1 MTYRVVLEAG
11 IYASHIIWRIRYR
24 AVRKEAKA
32 SGRSI
37 DEVLEERNQGETP
50 QDNKK
55 DGIISH
61 HRRNNSPVQL
71 LQQQQQQQS
80 SEPKV
85 TQSISEGNDADA

>member
-37 DEVLEERNQGETP
+37 DEVLEERNQVETP

-61 HRRNNSPVQL
+61 HRGNNSPVQ
-71 LQQQQQQQS
+71 QQH

-85 TQSISEGNDADA
+85 TQSISEGNVADA

>member
-24 AVRKEAKA
+24 GVRKEAKA

-37 DEVLEERNQGETP
+37 DEVLEERNQVETP
-50 QDNKK
+50 QDNTK

-61 HRRNNSPVQL
+61 HRGNNSPVQ
-71 LQQQQQQQS
+71 QQQH

-85 TQSISEGNDADA
+85 TQSISEGNDAGA

>member
-1 MTYRVVLEAG
+1 MVGVVLEAG

-37 DEVLEERNQGETP
+37 DEVLEERNRVETT
-50 QDNKK
+50 QDSTK

-61 HRRNNSPVQL
+61 HRGNNSPVQ
-71 LQQQQQQQS
+71 QQQQP

-85 TQSISEGNDADA
+85 TQSISEGNVADA